1 MAVQPINPRRK
12 VVKPASGGSKGGAGL
27 GQALGAAAGGVIG
40 GLAGAAGSGGLATA
54 QGAMAGAA
62 AGGGLGAA
70 LGGGI
75 APARQARGPVEE
87 VAPQVQLTASQ
98 EARRSQELLAG
109 LQAIQNEPSMGSFAS
124 PLTQAY
130 IKSMTNLKQM
140 G

>member
-1 MAVQPINPRRK
+1 MAVQQITPQRR
-12 VVKPASGGSKGGAGL
+12 VVAPASGGSKGGGGL

-40 GLAGAAGSGGLATA
+40 GLSGGPAGAL
-54 QGAMAGAA
+54 AGAS

-70 LGGGI
+70 LGGAI
-75 APARQARGPVEE
+75 APAQQARGPVEE
-87 VAPQVQLTASQ
+87 IAPQVQLTASQ

-109 LQAIQNEPSMGSFAS
+109 LQAIQDQPTMGGFAS

-130 IKSMTNLKQM
+130 IQSMTNLKKM

>member
-1 MAVQPINPRRK
+1 MAVQQITPQRR
-12 VVKPASGGSKGGAGL
+12 VVAPASGGSKGGGGL
-27 GQALGAAAGGVIG
+27 GQALGAAAGGIIG
-40 GLAGAAGSGGLATA
+40 GLGAAAGSGGLATA

-70 LGGGI
+70 LGGAI
-75 APARQARGPVEE
+75 APARQGRGPVEE
-87 VAPQVQLTASQ
+87 IAPQVQLTASQ

-109 LQAIQNEPSMGSFAS
+109 LQAIQDQPTMGGFAS

-130 IKSMTNLKQM
+130 IQSMTNLKKM